1 MIDAISKLVESGAI
15 SEDTQKSIQE
25 AWDLK
30 VKENRETVGAEL
42 REEFAKRYEHDKS
55 NMIEAIDSMMNEKL
69 SEEITKFVEDRKAL
83 AQEKIAYKEN
93 VGKHSAKLESFIL
106 SKLSE
111 ELKELHSDRKGVHEN
126 FTKLEEFVVN
136 ALAKEIKEF
145 HEDKK
150 GVVETKVKLV
160 AEAKK
165 QMAKMKEAFIKKSA
179 KVVENAVVKKLG
191 EELTQ
196 LKEDITKARNV
207 NFGKKIFEA
216 FASEY
221 QNSYLNEKSETAK
234 LMKVVDETA
243 LKLAEELKSLKEDIT
258 AAREV
263 NFGKKIFEAF
273 ASEYQNSYLNEKSET
288 AKLMKVVDETTLKLK
303 DAEKAVEEKK
313 AVIESKEAEA
323 KRQSDLMERKEKMA
337 EMLKPLGKTKGEVM
351 AQLLESVQ
359 TDKLQAS
366 FDKYLPHVMA
376 EKPVASTKQVI
387 SEAKGDRAV
396 REDAELTNI
405 RKLAGI

>member
-15 SEDTQKSIQE
+15 SEDVQKGIQE

-30 VKENRETVGAEL
+30 IKENKEVVGAEL

-106 SKLSE
+106 TKLSE
-111 ELKELHSDRKGVHEN
+111 ELKELHGDRKGVHEN
-126 FTKLEEFVVN
+126 FKKMEEFVVN

-165 QMAKMKEAFIKKSA
+165 QMAKMKEAFITRSA
-179 KVVENAVVKKLG
+179 KVVENAVNKKLA
-191 EELTQ
+191 EELKS
-196 LKEDITKARNV
+196 LKEDISMAREV

-243 LKLAEELKSLKEDIT
+243 LKL
-258 AAREV
+258 
-263 NFGKKIFEAF
+263 
-273 ASEYQNSYLNEKSET
+273 
-288 AKLMKVVDETTLKLK
+288 K
-303 DAEKAVEEKK
+303 DAEKAVEEKQ
-313 AVIESKEAEA
+313 AVIESKEAES
-323 KRQSDLMERKEKMA
+323 KRQADLMERKEKMA
-337 EMLKPLGKTKGEVM
+337 EMLKPLGKEKSEVM
-351 AQLLESVQ
+351 SQLLESVQ
-359 TDKLQAS
+359 TAKLEAS
-366 FDKYLPHVMA
+366 FNKYLPHVMA
-376 EKPVASTKQVI
+376 DKVVPGKAKVL
-387 SEAKGDRAV
+387 SESGGDRAQ
-396 REDAELTNI
+396 REDADITNI

>member
-15 SEDTQKSIQE
+15 SEDVQKGIQE
-25 AWDLK
+25 AWDSK
-30 VKENRETVGAEL
+30 IKENKEVVGAEL
-42 REEFAKRYEHDKS
+42 REEFAKRYEHDKA

-83 AQEKIAYKEN
+83 AQEKISYKEN
-93 VGKHSAKLESFIL
+93 VGKHSAKLESFML

-111 ELKELHSDRKGVHEN
+111 ELKELHGDRKGVHEN
-126 FTKLEEFVVN
+126 FKKMEEFVVN

-165 QMAKMKEAFIKKSA
+165 QMAKMKEAFITRSA
-179 KVVENAVVKKLG
+179 KVVESAVNKKLA
-191 EELTQ
+191 EELKS
-196 LKEDITKARNV
+196 LKEDITAARTV

-221 QNSYLNEKSETAK
+221 QNSYLNEKSE
-234 LMKVVDETA
+234 
-243 LKLAEELKSLKEDIT
+243 S
-258 AAREV
+258 
-263 NFGKKIFEAF
+263 
-273 ASEYQNSYLNEKSET
+273 
-288 AKLMKVVDETTLKLK
+288 AKLMKVVDETTMKLK
-303 DAEKAVEEKK
+303 DAEKAIEEKQ
-313 AVIESKEAEA
+313 AVIESKEAES
-323 KRQSDLMERKEKMA
+323 KRQADLMERKEKMA
-337 EMLKPLGKTKGEVM
+337 EMLKPLGKEKSEVM
-351 AQLLESVQ
+351 SQLLESVQ
-359 TDKLQAS
+359 TAKLQSS

-376 EKPVASTKQVI
+376 DKAVTKEGAKI
-387 SEAKGDRAV
+387 LSESGGDRAQ
-396 REDAELTNI
+396 REDADLTNI

>member
-15 SEDTQKSIQE
+15 SEDVRNSIQE
-25 AWDLK
+25 AWDNK
-30 VKENRETVGAEL
+30 IKENKEQVGAEL
-42 REEFAKRYEHDKS
+42 REEFAKRYEHDKA
-55 NMIEAIDSMMNEKL
+55 NMIEAIDKMMNEKL

-106 SKLSE
+106 NKLSE

-126 FTKLEEFVVN
+126 FKKMEEFVVG

-165 QMAKMKEAFIKKSA
+165 QMAKMKEAFITRSA
-179 KVVENAVVKKLG
+179 KVVESAVNK
-191 EELTQ
+191 
-196 LKEDITKARNV
+196 
-207 NFGKKIFEA
+207 
-216 FASEY
+216 
-221 QNSYLNEKSETAK
+221 
-234 LMKVVDETA
+234 
-243 LKLAEELKSLKEDIT
+243 KLAEELKALKEDIT
-258 AAREV
+258 SAREI

-303 DAEKAVEEKK
+303 DAEKVIEEKQ
-313 AVIESKEAEA
+313 AVIESKIAES
-323 KRQSDLMERKEKMA
+323 KRQADLMERKEKMA
-337 EMLKPLGKTKGEVM
+337 EMLKPLGKEKSEVM
-351 AQLLESVQ
+351 SQLLESVS
-359 TDKLQAS
+359 TAKLEAS
-366 FDKYLPHVMA
+366 FNKYLPHVMA
-376 EKPVASTKQVI
+376 DKAVTKEGAKI
-387 SEAKGDRAV
+387 LSESGGDRAQ
-396 REDAELTNI
+396 REDADITNI

>member
-15 SEDTQKSIQE
+15 SEDVRNSIQE
-25 AWDLK
+25 AWDNK
-30 VKENRETVGAEL
+30 IKENKEVVGAEL
-42 REEFAKRYEHDKS
+42 REEFAKRYEHDKA
-55 NMIEAIDSMMNEKL
+55 NMIEAIDKMMNEKL

-106 SKLSE
+106 NKLSE

-126 FTKLEEFVVN
+126 FKKMEEFVVN

-165 QMAKMKEAFIKKSA
+165 QMAKMKEAFITRSA
-179 KVVENAVVKKLG
+179 KVVESAVNKKLA
-191 EELTQ
+191 EELKA
-196 LKEDITKARNV
+196 LKEDITSAREI

-221 QNSYLNEKSETAK
+221 QNSYLNEKSET
-234 LMKVVDETA
+234 
-243 LKLAEELKSLKEDIT
+243 S
-258 AAREV
+258 
-263 NFGKKIFEAF
+263 
-273 ASEYQNSYLNEKSET
+273 
-288 AKLMKVVDETTLKLK
+288 KLMKVVDETTLKLK
-303 DAEKAVEEKK
+303 DAEKVIEEKQ
-313 AVIESKEAEA
+313 AVIESKIAES
-323 KRQSDLMERKEKMA
+323 KRQADLMERKEKMA
-337 EMLKPLGKTKGEVM
+337 EMLKPLGKEKSEVM
-351 AQLLESVQ
+351 SQLLESVS
-359 TDKLQAS
+359 TAKLEAS
-366 FDKYLPHVMA
+366 FNKYLPHVMA
-376 EKPVASTKQVI
+376 DKAVTKEGAKI
-387 SEAKGDRAV
+387 LSESGGDRAQ
-396 REDAELTNI
+396 REDADITNI

>member
-15 SEDTQKSIQE
+15 SEDVQKGIQE

-30 VKENRETVGAEL
+30 IKENKEVVGAEL

-93 VGKHSAKLESFIL
+93 VGKHSAKLESFML

-111 ELKELHSDRKGVHEN
+111 ELKELHGDRKGVHEN
-126 FTKLEEFVVN
+126 FKKMEEFVVG

-165 QMAKMKEAFIKKSA
+165 QMAKMKEAFITRSA
-179 KVVENAVVKKLG
+179 KVVENAVNK
-191 EELTQ
+191 
-196 LKEDITKARNV
+196 
-207 NFGKKIFEA
+207 
-216 FASEY
+216 
-221 QNSYLNEKSETAK
+221 
-234 LMKVVDETA
+234 
-243 LKLAEELKSLKEDIT
+243 KLAEELASLKEDIT

-288 AKLMKVVDETTLKLK
+288 AKLMKVVDETTMKLK
-303 DAEKAVEEKK
+303 DAEKAIEEKQ
-313 AVIESKEAEA
+313 AVIESKEAES
-323 KRQSDLMERKEKMA
+323 KRQADLMERKEKMA
-337 EMLKPLGKTKGEVM
+337 EMLKPLGKDKSEVM
-351 AQLLESVQ
+351 SQLLESVS
-359 TDKLQAS
+359 TAKLEAS
-366 FDKYLPHVMA
+366 FNKYLPHVMA
-376 EKPVASTKQVI
+376 DKAVTREGAKVL
-387 SEAKGDRAV
+387 SESGGDRAQ
-396 REDAELTNI
+396 REDADLTNI

>member
-15 SEDTQKSIQE
+15 SEDVRNSIQE
-25 AWDLK
+25 AWDNK
-30 VKENRETVGAEL
+30 IKENKEQVGAEL
-42 REEFAKRYEHDKS
+42 REEFAKRYEHDKA
-55 NMIEAIDSMMNEKL
+55 NMIEAIDKMMNEKL

-106 SKLSE
+106 NKLSE

-126 FTKLEEFVVN
+126 FKKMEEFVVG

-165 QMAKMKEAFIKKSA
+165 QMAKMKEAFITRSA
-179 KVVENAVVKKLG
+179 KVVESAVNKKLA
-191 EELTQ
+191 EELKA
-196 LKEDITKARNV
+196 LKEDITAAREI

-221 QNSYLNEKSETAK
+221 QNSYLNEKSET
-234 LMKVVDETA
+234 
-243 LKLAEELKSLKEDIT
+243 S
-258 AAREV
+258 
-263 NFGKKIFEAF
+263 
-273 ASEYQNSYLNEKSET
+273 
-288 AKLMKVVDETTLKLK
+288 KLMKVVDETTLKLK
-303 DAEKAVEEKK
+303 DAEKVIEEKQ

-323 KRQSDLMERKEKMA
+323 RRQKDLMERKEKMA
-337 EMLKPLGKTKGEVM
+337 EMLKPLGKDKSEVM
-351 AQLLESVQ
+351 SQLLESVS
-359 TDKLQAS
+359 TAKLEAS
-366 FDKYLPHVMA
+366 FNKYLPHVMA
-376 EKPVASTKQVI
+376 DKAVTKEGAKI
-387 SEAKGDRAV
+387 LSESGGDRAQ
-396 REDAELTNI
+396 REDADLTNI

>member
-15 SEDTQKSIQE
+15 SEDVQKGIQE

-30 VKENRETVGAEL
+30 IKENKEVVGAEL

-93 VGKHSAKLESFIL
+93 VGKHSAKLESFML

-111 ELKELHSDRKGVHEN
+111 ELKELHGDRKGVHEN
-126 FTKLEEFVVN
+126 FKKMEEFVVG

-165 QMAKMKEAFIKKSA
+165 QMAKMKEAFITRSA
-179 KVVENAVVKKLG
+179 KVVENAVN
-191 EELTQ
+191 T
-196 LKEDITKARNV
+196 
-207 NFGKKIFEA
+207 
-216 FASEY
+216 
-221 QNSYLNEKSETAK
+221 
-234 LMKVVDETA
+234 
-243 LKLAEELKSLKEDIT
+243 KLAEELKSLKEDIT
-258 AAREV
+258 AARTV

-288 AKLMKVVDETTLKLK
+288 AKLMKVVDETTMKLK
-303 DAEKAVEEKK
+303 DAEKAIEEKQ
-313 AVIESKEAEA
+313 AVIESKEAES
-323 KRQSDLMERKEKMA
+323 KRQADLMERKEKMA
-337 EMLKPLGKTKGEVM
+337 EMLKPLGKDKSEVM
-351 AQLLESVQ
+351 SQLLESVS
-359 TDKLQAS
+359 TSKLEAS
-366 FDKYLPHVMA
+366 FNKYLPHVMA
-376 EKPVASTKQVI
+376 DKAVTREGAKVL
-387 SEAKGDRAV
+387 SESGGDRAQ
-396 REDAELTNI
+396 REDADLTNI

>member
-15 SEDTQKSIQE
+15 SEDVQKGIQE
-25 AWDLK
+25 AWDSK
-30 VKENRETVGAEL
+30 IKENKEVVGAEL
-42 REEFAKRYEHDKS
+42 REEFAQRYEHDKS

-93 VGKHSAKLESFIL
+93 VGKHSAKLESFML

-111 ELKELHSDRKGVHEN
+111 ELKELHGDRKGVHEN
-126 FTKLEEFVVN
+126 FKKMEEFVVG

-165 QMAKMKEAFIKKSA
+165 QMAKMKEAFITRSA
-179 KVVENAVVKKLG
+179 KVVESAVNKKLA
-191 EELTQ
+191 EELKS
-196 LKEDITKARNV
+196 LKEDITAARTV

-221 QNSYLNEKSETAK
+221 QNSYLNEKSETSK

-243 LKLAEELKSLKEDIT
+243 LKL
-258 AAREV
+258 
-263 NFGKKIFEAF
+263 
-273 ASEYQNSYLNEKSET
+273 
-288 AKLMKVVDETTLKLK
+288 K
-303 DAEKAVEEKK
+303 DAEKAIEEKQ
-313 AVIESKEAEA
+313 AVIESKNAES
-323 KRQSDLMERKEKMA
+323 KRQADLMERKEKMA
-337 EMLKPLGKTKGEVM
+337 EMLKPLGKDKSEVM
-351 AQLLESVQ
+351 SQLLESVQ
-359 TDKLQAS
+359 TAKLQSS

-376 EKPVASTKQVI
+376 DKAVTKEGAKI
-387 SEAKGDRAV
+387 LSESGGDRAQ
-396 REDAELTNI
+396 REDADLTNI

>member
-15 SEDTQKSIQE
+15 SEDTQKAIAE
-25 AWDLK
+25 AWDSK

-55 NMIEAIDSMMNEKL
+55 NMIEAIDKMMTEKL

-93 VGKHSAKLESFIL
+93 VGKHSEKLQEFIMK
-106 SKLSE
+106 KLSE
-111 ELKELHSDRKGVHEN
+111 ELTELHSDRKGVHEN
-126 FTKLEEFVVN
+126 FKKMEEFVVK

-165 QMAKMKEAFIKKSA
+165 QMAKMKEAFITRSA
-179 KVVENAVVKKLG
+179 KVVESAVNK
-191 EELTQ
+191 
-196 LKEDITKARNV
+196 
-207 NFGKKIFEA
+207 
-216 FASEY
+216 
-221 QNSYLNEKSETAK
+221 
-234 LMKVVDETA
+234 
-243 LKLAEELKSLKEDIT
+243 KLAEELKSLKEDIT

-387 SEAKGDRAV
+387 SEASGDRAK
-396 REDAELTNI
+396 REDAEITNI
-405 RKLAGI
+405 RKLAGV

>member
-15 SEDTQKSIQE
+15 SEDVQKGIQE

-30 VKENRETVGAEL
+30 IKENKEVVGAEL
-42 REEFAKRYEHDKS
+42 REEFAKRYEHDKA

-106 SKLSE
+106 TKLTE

-126 FTKLEEFVVN
+126 FKKMEEFVVG

-165 QMAKMKEAFIKKSA
+165 QMAKMKEAFITRSA
-179 KVVENAVVKKLG
+179 KVVESAVNK
-191 EELTQ
+191 
-196 LKEDITKARNV
+196 
-207 NFGKKIFEA
+207 
-216 FASEY
+216 
-221 QNSYLNEKSETAK
+221 
-234 LMKVVDETA
+234 
-243 LKLAEELKSLKEDIT
+243 KLAEELKSLKEDIT
-258 AAREV
+258 AARTV

-288 AKLMKVVDETTLKLK
+288 AKLMKVVDETTMKLK
-303 DAEKAVEEKK
+303 DAEKAIEEKQ
-313 AVIESKEAEA
+313 AVIESKEAES
-323 KRQSDLMERKEKMA
+323 KRQADLMERKEKMA
-337 EMLKPLGKTKGEVM
+337 EMLKPLGKDKSEVM
-351 AQLLESVQ
+351 SQLLESVSNRQ
-359 TDKLQAS
+359 T
-366 FDKYLPHVMA
+366 
-376 EKPVASTKQVI
+376 
-387 SEAKGDRAV
+387 
-396 REDAELTNI
+396 
-405 RKLAGI
+405 

>member
-15 SEDTQKSIQE
+15 SEDVQKGIQE
-25 AWDLK
+25 AWDSK
-30 VKENRETVGAEL
+30 IKENKEVVGAEL

-106 SKLSE
+106 NKLSE

-126 FTKLEEFVVN
+126 FKKMEEFVVG

-165 QMAKMKEAFIKKSA
+165 QMAKMKEAFITRSA
-179 KVVENAVVKKLG
+179 KVVESAVNK
-191 EELTQ
+191 
-196 LKEDITKARNV
+196 
-207 NFGKKIFEA
+207 
-216 FASEY
+216 
-221 QNSYLNEKSETAK
+221 
-234 LMKVVDETA
+234 
-243 LKLAEELKSLKEDIT
+243 KLAEELKSLKEDIT
-258 AAREV
+258 AARTV

-288 AKLMKVVDETTLKLK
+288 AKLMKVVDETTMKLK
-303 DAEKAVEEKK
+303 DAEKAIEEKQ
-313 AVIESKEAEA
+313 AVIESKEAES
-323 KRQSDLMERKEKMA
+323 KRQADLMERKEKMA
-337 EMLKPLGKTKGEVM
+337 EMLKPLGKDKSEVM
-351 AQLLESVQ
+351 SQLLESVS
-359 TDKLQAS
+359 TAKLEAS
-366 FDKYLPHVMA
+366 FNKYLPHVMA
-376 EKPVASTKQVI
+376 DKAVTREGAKVL
-387 SEAKGDRAV
+387 SESGGDRAQ
-396 REDAELTNI
+396 REDADLTNI

>member
-15 SEDTQKSIQE
+15 SEDVQKGIQE
-25 AWDLK
+25 AWDSK
-30 VKENRETVGAEL
+30 IKENKEVVGAEL

-93 VGKHSAKLESFIL
+93 VGKHSAKLESFML

-111 ELKELHSDRKGVHEN
+111 ELKELHGDRKGVHEN
-126 FTKLEEFVVN
+126 FKKMEEFVVG

-165 QMAKMKEAFIKKSA
+165 QMAKMKEAFITRSA
-179 KVVENAVVKKLG
+179 KVVESAVNKKLA
-191 EELTQ
+191 EELSS
-196 LKEDITKARNV
+196 LKEDITAARTV

-221 QNSYLNEKSETAK
+221 QNSYLNEKSETSK

-243 LKLAEELKSLKEDIT
+243 LKL
-258 AAREV
+258 
-263 NFGKKIFEAF
+263 
-273 ASEYQNSYLNEKSET
+273 
-288 AKLMKVVDETTLKLK
+288 K
-303 DAEKAVEEKK
+303 DAEKAIEEKQ
-313 AVIESKEAEA
+313 AVIESKNAES
-323 KRQSDLMERKEKMA
+323 KRQADLMERKEKMA
-337 EMLKPLGKTKGEVM
+337 EMLKPLGKEKSEVM
-351 AQLLESVQ
+351 SQLLESVQ
-359 TDKLQAS
+359 TAKLEAS
-366 FDKYLPHVMA
+366 FNKYLPHVMA
-376 EKPVASTKQVI
+376 DKAVPGKAKVL
-387 SEAKGDRAV
+387 SESGGDRAQ
-396 REDAELTNI
+396 REDADLTNI

>member
-15 SEDTQKSIQE
+15 SEDVRNSIQE
-25 AWDLK
+25 AWDNK
-30 VKENRETVGAEL
+30 IKENKEQVGAEL

-55 NMIEAIDSMMNEKL
+55 NMIEAIDKMMNEKL

-106 SKLSE
+106 NKLSE

-126 FTKLEEFVVN
+126 FKKMEEFVVG

-165 QMAKMKEAFIKKSA
+165 QMAKMKEAFITRSA
-179 KVVENAVVKKLG
+179 KVVESAVNKKLA
-191 EELTQ
+191 EELKS
-196 LKEDITKARNV
+196 LKEDITAAREI

-221 QNSYLNEKSETAK
+221 QNSYLNEKSET
-234 LMKVVDETA
+234 
-243 LKLAEELKSLKEDIT
+243 S
-258 AAREV
+258 
-263 NFGKKIFEAF
+263 
-273 ASEYQNSYLNEKSET
+273 
-288 AKLMKVVDETTLKLK
+288 KLMKVVDETTLKLK
-303 DAEKAVEEKK
+303 DAEKVIEEKQ

-323 KRQSDLMERKEKMA
+323 RRQADLMERKEKMA
-337 EMLKPLGKTKGEVM
+337 EMLKPLGKDKSEVM
-351 AQLLESVQ
+351 SQLLESVS
-359 TDKLQAS
+359 TAKLEAS
-366 FDKYLPHVMA
+366 FNKYLPHVMA
-376 EKPVASTKQVI
+376 DKAVTKEGAKI
-387 SEAKGDRAV
+387 LSESGGDRAQ
-396 REDAELTNI
+396 REDADLTNI

>member
-15 SEDTQKSIQE
+15 SEDVQKGIQE

-30 VKENRETVGAEL
+30 IKENKEVVGAEL
-42 REEFAKRYEHDKS
+42 REEFAKRYEHDKG

-106 SKLSE
+106 SKLNE
-111 ELKELHSDRKGVHEN
+111 ELKELHGDRKGVHEN
-126 FTKLEEFVVN
+126 FKKMEEFVVN

-165 QMAKMKEAFIKKSA
+165 QMAKMKEAFITRSA
-179 KVVENAVVKKLG
+179 KVVESAVNKKLA
-191 EELTQ
+191 EELKS
-196 LKEDITKARNV
+196 LKEDITAARTV

-221 QNSYLNEKSETAK
+221 QNSYLNEKSETSK

-243 LKLAEELKSLKEDIT
+243 LKL
-258 AAREV
+258 
-263 NFGKKIFEAF
+263 
-273 ASEYQNSYLNEKSET
+273 
-288 AKLMKVVDETTLKLK
+288 K
-303 DAEKAVEEKK
+303 DAEKAIEEKQ
-313 AVIESKEAEA
+313 AVIESKNAES
-323 KRQSDLMERKEKMA
+323 KRQADLMERKEKMA
-337 EMLKPLGKTKGEVM
+337 EMLKPLGKEKSEVM
-351 AQLLESVQ
+351 SQLLESVQ
-359 TDKLQAS
+359 TAKLQSS

-376 EKPVASTKQVI
+376 DKPVAEQKQVI
-387 SEAKGDRAV
+387 SEAAGDRAQ
-396 REDAELTNI
+396 REDADLTNI

>member
-15 SEDTQKSIQE
+15 SEDVQKGIQE

-30 VKENRETVGAEL
+30 IKENKEQVGAEL
-42 REEFAKRYEHDKS
+42 REEFAKRYEHDKA
-55 NMIEAIDSMMNEKL
+55 NMIEAIDTMMNEKL

-106 SKLSE
+106 SKLNE

-126 FTKLEEFVVN
+126 FKKMEEFVVN

-165 QMAKMKEAFIKKSA
+165 QMAKMKEAFITRSA
-179 KVVENAVVKKLG
+179 KVVESAVNKKLA
-191 EELTQ
+191 EELKS
-196 LKEDITKARNV
+196 LKEDITAARTV

-221 QNSYLNEKSETAK
+221 QNSYLNEKSET
-234 LMKVVDETA
+234 
-243 LKLAEELKSLKEDIT
+243 S
-258 AAREV
+258 
-263 NFGKKIFEAF
+263 
-273 ASEYQNSYLNEKSET
+273 
-288 AKLMKVVDETTLKLK
+288 KLMKVVDETTLKLK
-303 DAEKAVEEKK
+303 DAEKVIEEKQ
-313 AVIESKEAEA
+313 AVIESKIAES
-323 KRQSDLMERKEKMA
+323 KRQADLMERKEKMA
-337 EMLKPLGKTKGEVM
+337 EMLKPLGKEKSEVM
-351 AQLLESVQ
+351 SQLLESVS
-359 TDKLQAS
+359 TAKLEAS
-366 FDKYLPHVMA
+366 FNKYLPHVMA
-376 EKPVASTKQVI
+376 DKAVTKEGAKI
-387 SEAKGDRAV
+387 LSESGGDRAQ
-396 REDAELTNI
+396 REDADLTNI

>member
-15 SEDTQKSIQE
+15 SEDVQKGIQE

-30 VKENRETVGAEL
+30 IKENKEVVGAEL
-42 REEFAKRYEHDKS
+42 REEFAKRYEHDKA
-55 NMIEAIDSMMNEKL
+55 NMIEAIDTMMNEKL

-106 SKLSE
+106 GKLTE

-126 FTKLEEFVVN
+126 FKKMEEFVVN

-165 QMAKMKEAFIKKSA
+165 QMAKMKEAFITRSA
-179 KVVENAVVKKLG
+179 KVVESAVNKKLA
-191 EELTQ
+191 EELKS
-196 LKEDITKARNV
+196 LKEDITAARTV

-243 LKLAEELKSLKEDIT
+243 
-258 AAREV
+258 
-263 NFGKKIFEAF
+263 
-273 ASEYQNSYLNEKSET
+273 
-288 AKLMKVVDETTLKLK
+288 MKLK
-303 DAEKAVEEKK
+303 DAEKAIEEKQ
-313 AVIESKEAEA
+313 AVIESKEAES
-323 KRQSDLMERKEKMA
+323 KRQADLMERKEKMA
-337 EMLKPLGKTKGEVM
+337 EMLKPLGKEKSEVM
-351 AQLLESVQ
+351 SQLLESVQ
-359 TDKLQAS
+359 TAKLQSS

-376 EKPVASTKQVI
+376 DKAVTKEGAKI
-387 SEAKGDRAV
+387 LSESGGDRAQ
-396 REDAELTNI
+396 REDADLTNI

>member
-15 SEDTQKSIQE
+15 SEDVQKGIQE
-25 AWDLK
+25 AWDSK
-30 VKENRETVGAEL
+30 IKENKEVVGAEL

-106 SKLSE
+106 SKLNE
-111 ELKELHSDRKGVHEN
+111 ELKELHGDRKGVHEN
-126 FTKLEEFVVN
+126 FKKMEEFVVG

-165 QMAKMKEAFIKKSA
+165 QMAKMKEAFITRSA
-179 KVVENAVVKKLG
+179 KVVESAVNKKLA
-191 EELTQ
+191 EELSS
-196 LKEDITKARNV
+196 LKEDITAARTV

-243 LKLAEELKSLKEDIT
+243 LKL
-258 AAREV
+258 
-263 NFGKKIFEAF
+263 
-273 ASEYQNSYLNEKSET
+273 
-288 AKLMKVVDETTLKLK
+288 K

-323 KRQSDLMERKEKMA
+323 KRQADLMERKEKMA
-337 EMLKPLGKTKGEVM
+337 EMLKPLGKEKGEVM

-359 TDKLQAS
+359 TNKLQAS

-376 EKPVASTKQVI
+376 DKPVVSEKKVI
-387 SEAKGDRAV
+387 SEAAGDRAK
-396 REDAELTNI
+396 REDAEITNI
-405 RKLAGI
+405 RQLAGI